1 MNMSSATTLITFLV
15 IVIGY
20 FLPVF
25 REQVLSMGFFALS
38 GAVTNWLAIHML
50 FEKVPGLYG
59 SGVIPLHFEEFK
71 KGIHRMIMDQ
81 FFTIENVNRIMNDEA
96 GIMTAKVDFSKAADA
111 VNYDRIFDGL
121 TETILSS
128 SLGGML
134 GMFGGAGVIEG
145 FRAPFKEKTR
155 QIILT
160 ETGSPE
166 FHNTLAGAMDT
177 GKAAEDI
184 IGKVESIVKA
194 RLDELTPQA
203 VKEIIQ
209 AMIKKHLGWL
219 VLWGGVFGG
228 LIGLVMSFVKV
239 L

>member
-1 MNMSSATTLITFLV
+1 MNMSSITTLITLLV
-15 IVIGY
+15 IALGY
-20 FLPVF
+20 MVPVF
-25 REQVLSMGFFALS
+25 SEQILSMGFFALS

-59 SGVIPLHFEEFK
+59 SGVIPLHFQEFK
-71 KGIHRMIMDQ
+71 KGIHTMIMNQ

-96 GIMTAKVDFSKAADA
+96 GVMTAKVDFSAAADA

-134 GMFGGAGVIEG
+134 SMFGGASVIEG

-160 ETGSPE
+160 EAASPE
-166 FHNTLAGAMDT
+166 FHASLAGSMDT

-184 IGKVESIVKA
+184 IAKVENIVAA
-194 RLDELTPQA
+194 RLEELTPQA

-209 AMIKKHLGWL
+209 AMIRKHLGWL

-228 LIGLVMSFVKV
+228 LIGLIMSLLPF
-239 L
+239 